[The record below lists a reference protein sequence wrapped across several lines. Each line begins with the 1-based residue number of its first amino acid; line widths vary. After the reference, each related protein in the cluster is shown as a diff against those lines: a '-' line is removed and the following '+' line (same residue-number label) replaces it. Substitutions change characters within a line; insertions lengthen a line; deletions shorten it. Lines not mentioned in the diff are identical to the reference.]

1 MVLLAT
7 EDTCGALIVGA
18 SDEMLLTGLRVGLAV
33 IRRLRLRAELSG
45 SQGVPLGE
53 LGDQR
58 RGQHDHHE
66 DVMFKDGHL
75 AQVPGDQVRM
85 YPHPTIPD
93 ASMPVFPGMSVY
105 KKDFPMMAC
114 FQTH

>member
-18 SDEMLLTGLRVGLAV
+18 SDEMLLTGLRIGLAV
-33 IRRLRLRAELSG
+33 IRRLRLRADFSG
-45 SQGVPLGE
+45 SQSVPPGE

-66 DVMFKDGHL
+66 VVMFKDGH
-75 AQVPGDQVRM
+75 A
-85 YPHPTIPD
+85 YPEYVIWKTALVILGSAGLD
-93 ASMPVFPGMSVY
+93 SSLPVGVARRRLDSSSRR
-105 KKDFPMMAC
+105 
-114 FQTH
+114 